1 VEIVIEALPLVRAT
15 VASEALPSLNVTVPV
30 GTPDA
35 GGTGLTV
42 AVNVT
47 IWPVVDGLGVEVRLV
62 VVFSKFT
69 A

>member
-1 VEIVIEALPLVRAT
+1 MSEALPLTSVT
-15 VASEALPSLNVTVPV
+15 VPSDVAPSRNVTVPV
-30 GTPDA
+30 GTPSA

-47 IWPVVDGLGVEVRLV
+47 ACPVVEGLGVEVRLV
-62 VVFSKFT
+62 LVFSRFT